1 MKYKLKNLSVDQN
14 TLNSNELKQ
23 VTGGY
28 KRRPQQPKSAPL
40 DTTLQN
46 LVNSYVPETPP
57 PGTVFIYGSYYPI
70 G

>member
-1 MKYKLKNLSVDQN
+1 MKYKFQNLSANEQI
-14 TLNSNELKQ
+14 LNSNELKQ

-28 KRRPQQPKSAPL
+28 KRRYQPKSAPL
-40 DTTLQN
+40 DTTLQD
-46 LVNSYVPETPP
+46 LVKNYVPQTPP